1 MNQWLTRPELKAS
14 LLFVMLVVTII
25 FIGWLL
31 QVILI
36 PLLVAIVFY
45 VLTEPLVSNLQRQGW
60 NRSLII
66 ALLLIITAGIF
77 VWIIVVVIPPLA
89 DQFELL
95 RARLPQAW
103 ERLSELLNDAQVWIQ
118 AKFKIEF
125 DQFQLL
131 SQVTKGF
138 RVLSTSSLAII
149 SGWLANLAFWLLLIP
164 AITFFLLR
172 DYRTLRNALIGT
184 LPNNIFERGLTIYH
198 RVTSQ
203 LQRYVRGVLLQSLIM
218 SLVTGTGFF
227 LIGIPMAAPLGLA
240 AGALNL
246 IPYLGPF
253 MALVPPVLVA
263 LSIGATTDT
272 MILIVLVMIIAQIND
287 NFLVIPTIL
296 ARAANLHPL
305 VALIGVIVGGNFFG
319 FAGMILALPVLAT
332 ARIVFSGLLAGCSQK
347 KYNFSS
353 KLTKLIKNSKIN

>member
-1 MNQWLTRPELKAS
+1 MNQWLARPELRAS
-14 LLFVMLVVTII
+14 LLFVMLVVAIL

-31 QVILI
+31 QVILV
-36 PLLVAIVFY
+36 PLLVAMVFY
-45 VLTEPLVSNLQRQGW
+45 VLAEPLVSNLQRQGW

-66 ALLLIITAGIF
+66 ALLLIITAVVF
-77 VWIIVVVIPPLA
+77 VWVIIVVIPPLA

-103 ERLSELLNDAQVWIQ
+103 ERLSELVINSQVWIET
-118 AKFKIEF
+118 KFKIKF

-131 SQVTKGF
+131 SQVTENFHG
-138 RVLSTSSLAII
+138 LSASSLATI
-149 SGWLANLAFWLLLIP
+149 SGWLANLALWLLLIP

-172 DYRTLRNALIGT
+172 DYRTLRNALIGA

-218 SLVTGTGFF
+218 SLVTGAGFF
-227 LIGIPMAAPLGLA
+227 VIGIPMAAPLGLA
-240 AGALNL
+240 AGVLNL
-246 IPYLGPF
+246 IPYLGPLL
-253 MALVPPVLVA
+253 ALIPPLLVA
-263 LSIGATTDT
+263 LSIGATADT
-272 MILIVLVMIIAQIND
+272 MMLIVLVMIVAQIND
-287 NFLVIPTIL
+287 NFVVIPTIL

-319 FAGMILALPVLAT
+319 FAGMIIALPVLST
-332 ARIVFSGLLAGCSQK
+332 ARIVFNGLLVGCSQK
-347 KYNFSS
+347 INTISAQN
-353 KLTKLIKNSKIN
+353 LKN

>member
-1 MNQWLTRPELKAS
+1 MNQWLTRPESRAS
-14 LLFVMLVVTII
+14 LLFVMLVVVIVS
-25 FIGWLL
+25 IGWLL
-31 QVILI
+31 QVILV

-66 ALLLIITAGIF
+66 ALLLISTAVVF

-89 DQFELL
+89 DQFEVL

-103 ERLSELLNDAQVWIQ
+103 ERLSELVINAQVWIKT
-118 AKFKIEF
+118 KFKIEF
-125 DQFQLL
+125 EQVQLL
-131 SQVTKGF
+131 GQVTKIF
-138 RVLSTSSLAII
+138 RGLSTSSLATI

-172 DYRTLRNALIGT
+172 DYRTLRNALIGA

-203 LQRYVRGVLLQSLIM
+203 LQRYVRCVLLQSLIM
-218 SLVTGTGFF
+218 SLVTGAGFF
-227 LIGIPMAAPLGLA
+227 VIGIPMAAPLGLA
-240 AGALNL
+240 AGVLNL
-246 IPYLGPF
+246 IPYLGPLL
-253 MALVPPVLVA
+253 ALIPPLLVA
-263 LSIGATTDT
+263 LSIGATADT
-272 MILIVLVMIIAQIND
+272 MMLIVLVMIVAQIND
-287 NFLVIPTIL
+287 NFVVIPTIL

-319 FAGMILALPVLAT
+319 FAGMIIALPVLST
-332 ARIVFSGLLAGCSQK
+332 ARIVFNGLLVGCSQK
-347 KYNFSS
+347 INTISAQN
-353 KLTKLIKNSKIN
+353 LKN